1 MTNLVIILLSI
12 LFITLGG
19 ALLPLLFLDPKKIK
33 THNYKLANARPAYRK
48 LYSVMNSVF
57 LLFICCVF
65 YVFIAS
71 SNLDFSGY
79 SIRIVLSVFLGFV
92 VYILF
97 KLRRINV
104 D

>member
-1 MTNLVIILLSI
+1 MTNLIIIVTSI
-12 LFITLGG
+12 LFIILGG

-33 THNYKLANARPAYRK
+33 SHHRKLANTKPAYRK
-48 LYSVMNSVF
+48 LDTVMESVF
-57 LLFICCVF
+57 LLFVSCIF

-79 SIRIVLSVFLGFV
+79 SIRIVLSIFLCFV
-92 VYILF
+92 VYILY
-97 KLRRINV
+97 KLRHIDV